1 MQLVS
6 RIGQEVV
13 VEVAVVVAKMN
24 FRILVP
30 NVHESVNGQVWLEPT
45 CYLCVHLVDRKILYK
60 IIPGVGV
67 VLGAGSIHCAV
78 H

>member
-24 FRILVP
+24 FRILIP
-30 NVHESVNGQVWLEPT
+30 NKHE
-45 CYLCVHLVDRKILYK
+45 YK
-60 IIPGVGV
+60 HMLMDKYG
-67 VLGAGSIHCAV
+67 
-78 H
+78 

>member
-24 FRILVP
+24 FRSLVP
-30 NVHESVNGQVWLEPT
+30 NVHE
-45 CYLCVHLVDRKILYK
+45 YKHLLMDKY
-60 IIPGVGV
+60 G
-67 VLGAGSIHCAV
+67 
-78 H
+78 

>member
-13 VEVAVVVAKMN
+13 EVVVVVVVAKIN
-24 FRILVP
+24 LRILVP

-45 CYLCVHLVDRKILYK
+45 SVFTLVNGKYT
-60 IIPGVGV
+60 
-67 VLGAGSIHCAV
+67 
-78 H
+78 